1 MNIMSFGYGEAVAVW
16 HRHCVQL
23 GLPCQIAASVR
34 NPDKAETLRALG
46 VQPHLWQNS
55 LDTEGVQALQ
65 NAEIVVISAAPK
77 PEGDTLFP
85 HLLPI
90 LQDSTNLRWL
100 GYLSSTNVYGNHDGG
115 WVNEDTPTNPTGARG
130 RGRVIAEQQWLQSGL
145 PAHVFRLAGIYGHGR
160 NQIRKLQSG
169 RARQLIKAGHV
180 FNRIHETDIAQVL
193 NASIT
198 QPNAGRIYNLAD
210 DCPAPP
216 QEVLQYAAKLCG
228 ADLPPPEDH
237 ATAELKGLAKE
248 FYFDNK
254 RILNARI
261 KTELGVQLRFPDYRA
276 GLQDFWDSS
285 SGETGGV

>member
-1 MNIMSFGYGEAVAVW
+1 MNIMTFGYGKSVAAW
-16 HRHCVQL
+16 HRHCLQA
-23 GLPCQIAASVR
+23 GLSCQMAASVR
-34 NPDKAETLRALG
+34 NPDKAETLRALD
-46 VQPHLWQNS
+46 VQPHLWQNG
-55 LDTEGVQALQ
+55 LDANGVQALQ
-65 NAEIVVISAAPK
+65 KAEIIVIAASPK
-77 PEGDTLFP
+77 PDGDVLFP

-90 LQDSTNLRWL
+90 LQDSTNLCWL

-145 PAHVFRLAGIYGHGR
+145 PAQVFRLAGIYGHGR

-198 QPNAGRIYNLAD
+198 KPNAGRIYNLAD

-216 QEVLQYAAKLCG
+216 QEVLRYAAKICG
-228 ADLPPPEDH
+228 APLPPPEDY

-254 RILNARI
+254 RILNSRI
-261 KTELGVQLRFPDYRA
+261 KTELGVQLRFPDYRS
-276 GLQDFWDSS
+276 GLQDFCDSLS
-285 SGETGGV
+285 A